1 MTRKRPPPKKP
12 KKKKTFRT
20 RLFLFCLFA
29 VVIGIAGYYFLS
41 LPIWQIKEVSV
52 LGASMLSA
60 EEIKEVSAIP
70 LSDNLFFTSFAK
82 ARSNLRE
89 IAAIKNFHLY
99 RIPPGTVLI
108 KIEERRPN
116 VVLVTQGQSMLVDQ
130 DGYIV
135 NRNQNLTFNLP
146 NFADL
151 PVATGLSSS
160 DVINEERISPPIA
173 VVIENVIQELANIF
187 GARRIHLELGGMQN
201 IELLLDDILKVKL
214 GRGEDIAL
222 KMAVFKQLLP
232 EINDKWSQ
240 VEYVDVRFPS
250 NPVIKFR

>member
-1 MTRKRPPPKKP
+1 MVRKRPQPKKP
-12 KKKKTFRT
+12 KKKKPFRL
-20 RLFLFCLFA
+20 RLFLFIFFA
-29 VVIGIAGYYFLS
+29 VILGIAGYYLLS

-52 LGASMLSA
+52 VGANMLSA
-60 EEIKEVSAIP
+60 DEIKSLAAIP
-70 LSDNLFFTSFAK
+70 LAKNLFFTSFSQ
-82 ARSNLRE
+82 ARANLRK
-89 IAAIKNFHLY
+89 ISAIKHFHLY
-99 RIPPGTVLI
+99 RIPPSTVLI

-116 VVLVTQGQSMLVDQ
+116 VVLVTQGRSMLVDQ

-173 VVIENVIQELANIF
+173 AVIENVIQELANIF
-187 GARRIHLELGGMQN
+187 GAKRIHLELGGMQN

-232 EINDKWSQ
+232 EFNDKWSQ
-240 VEYVDVRFPS
+240 VEYIDVRFPA